1 MAVKKIDATAKLAAT
16 IQKKNNA
23 IANAQAS
30 ALIAAIKTD
39 DDVAA
44 FQKNPATFA
53 KKKGIDLTPAFTT
66 QIKDAVATKKLDKA
80 FKAQLTESVAKRLAD
95 IIIIIVVNP
104 PIPFPPRNPG
114 CRRDI
119 RI

>member
-1 MAVKKIDATAKLAAT
+1 MAVKKIDATAKFAAT

-53 KKKGIDLTPAFTT
+53 KKKGLTPAFTT
-66 QIKDAVATKKLDKA
+66 QIKNAVATKKLDKA

-95 IIIIIVVNP
+95 IIIIIVVVNP
-104 PIPFPPRNPG
+104 PIPKRPTPG

>member
-16 IQKKNNA
+16 IQKKNDA

-66 QIKDAVATKKLDKA
+66 QIKNAVATKKLDKA

-104 PIPFPPRNPG
+104 PIVIPPRNPG

>member
-1 MAVKKIDATAKLAAT
+1 MAEKKLAASAKLTAT
-16 IQKKNNA
+16 IAKKNDA

-39 DDVAA
+39 ADVAA

-53 KKKGIDLTPAFTT
+53 KKVGIDLTPAFTAEL
-66 QIKDAVATKKLDKA
+66 KEAVATKKVTKTM
-80 FKAQLTESVAKRLAD
+80 KAQLSETNLKRLAD
-95 IIIIIVVNP
+95 IIIIIVVINP
-104 PIPFPPRNPG
+104 PRPRPLPG

-119 RI
+119 RM

>member
-1 MAVKKIDATAKLAAT
+1 MAEKKLAASAKLTAT
-16 IQKKNNA
+16 IAKKNDA

-39 DDVAA
+39 ADVAA

-66 QIKDAVATKKLDKA
+66 QIKNAVATKKLDKA

-95 IIIIIVVNP
+95 IIIIIIVNP
-104 PIPFPPRNPG
+104 PIPVPRPTPGCKRNP
-114 CRRDI
+114 